1 MDIQL
6 LRELFCFSNAPKANV
21 TKSTTSRI
29 AYLDCFSGISGDM
42 LLGALLHAGLDR
54 QLLLEELAK
63 LNLDGLECLIEE
75 KSDNAI
81 SGIKVT
87 ISSERRQE
95 LRTLPAI
102 LQILEKSGLDR
113 AIIDRASDVFR
124 ALARAE
130 AKIHAIPVDMVHFH
144 EVGALDTIVDVVGT
158 VIGLRH
164 LGISRLYCSFLPVSH
179 GFVKCAHGLLPLPAP
194 AVCELLMG
202 IPTYGV
208 ALQQELIT
216 PTGAALIATLVDD
229 FGPLPP
235 MKITATGYGAGSHT
249 LANGQPNL
257 LRIIIGRGISLTE
270 EQIVE
275 IIETNLDDWSPEGFP
290 YLCELLFSKG
300 ALDVTLCP
308 IQMKKGRPGFSLQVI
323 SSPASA
329 HLLKDIILSE
339 TTAIGLR
346 FRKESRRTLQREKI
360 EVMTRWGK
368 MAAKKV
374 QTPTGS
380 VIYPEYE
387 ECRKIALEFNV
398 PLQEVYSEVKKK

>member
-1 MDIQL
+1 VTT
-6 LRELFCFSNAPKANV
+6 AP
-21 TKSTTSRI
+21 TSRI
-29 AYLDCFSGISGDM
+29 AYLDCFSGVSGDM

-87 ISSERRQE
+87 ISNERRQD

-102 LQILEKSGLDR
+102 LQLLEQSGLDL
-113 AIIDRASDVFR
+113 AVIDRASDVFR
-124 ALARAE
+124 SLARAE
-130 AKIHAIPVDMVHFH
+130 AKVHAIPMDKVHFH
-144 EVGALDTIVDVVGT
+144 EVGALDTIVDIVGT
-158 VIGLRH
+158 IIGLHH

-179 GFVKCAHGLLPLPAP
+179 GFVQCAHGLLPLPAP
-194 AVCELLMG
+194 AVCELLTG

-208 ALQQELIT
+208 NLRQELIT

-235 MKITATGYGAGSHT
+235 MTITATGYGAGSHT
-249 LANGQPNL
+249 LTNGQPNL
-257 LRIIIGRGISLTE
+257 LRIIIGKDINLTE
-270 EQIVE
+270 EQSVE
-275 IIETNLDDWSPEGFP
+275 VIETNLDDWNPEGFP
-290 YLCELLFSKG
+290 YLCELLFGQG

-346 FRKESRRTLQREKI
+346 YRKEFRRTLQREKV
-360 EVMTRWGK
+360 EVMTRWGRIV
-368 MAAKKV
+368 AKKV
-374 QTPTGS
+374 HTPAGT

-387 ECRKIALEFNV
+387 ECRKFALKFKV